1 MRDFLYDYGFH
12 VQLLLVGVCWA
23 FMAVYVYERIK
34 EKKNKK

>member
-1 MRDFLYDYGFH
+1 MRDLLNDYGFH
-12 VQLLLVGVCWA
+12 IQLLLVGTCWA

>member
-1 MRDFLYDYGFH
+1 MRELLNDYGFH
-12 VQLLLVGVCWA
+12 IQLLLVGTCWT

>member
-1 MRDFLYDYGFH
+1 MRDLLNDYGFH

-23 FMAVYVYERIK
+23 FMGIYVYERIK